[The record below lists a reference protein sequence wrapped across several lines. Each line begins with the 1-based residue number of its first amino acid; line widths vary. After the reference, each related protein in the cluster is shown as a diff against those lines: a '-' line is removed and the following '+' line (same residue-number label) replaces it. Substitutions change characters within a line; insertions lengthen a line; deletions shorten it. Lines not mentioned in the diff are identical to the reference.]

1 MSLVVQYWIKQV
13 HTYINHPAVVG
24 RCWGGVEI
32 VEAGDLSGKSH
43 NIQEEKVV
51 NVGMRERVEDVKKV
65 GNAIISVMTVK

>member
-1 MSLVVQYWIKQV
+1 MSLVVQYRIKQV

-24 RCWGGVEI
+24 RCGGVEV
-32 VEAGDLSGKSH
+32 VEAGDSSGKSH

-51 NVGMRERVEDVKKV
+51 NVGMRERVKDVKKV

>member
-1 MSLVVQYWIKQV
+1 MWGDV
-13 HTYINHPAVVG
+13 
-24 RCWGGVEI
+24 GGVEV

-65 GNAIISVMTVK
+65 GNAIISVMTVKQLDTLSRNPKPEEVGELVG

>member
-1 MSLVVQYWIKQV
+1 MW
-13 HTYINHPAVVG
+13 G
-24 RCWGGVEI
+24 DGGGVEV
-32 VEAGDLSGKSH
+32 VEAGDSSGKSH